1 MAHRVRVLFSPTQN
15 TLRMHYANCNTYNA
29 DYDGDEMNCH
39 FPQSYLATAESTFI
53 AATDEQFIVPT
64 DGSPL
69 RGLIQDHVDAGVKM
83 TQMNTFIEKEEYQQL
98 LFAALGSL
106 PGLELIRS
114 DANIELMPPAIR
126 KPKELWTG
134 KQVISTLLNH
144 LRKGNDR
151 DEDPS
156 FNFQGLS
163 MERKTKTPATAF
175 GASYNEHVV
184 IIRDGDLLQG
194 VLDKA
199 AFGASDFSLVH
210 AVFEA
215 YGPARAGLILNAL
228 GRLFTAYIQYYSGH
242 SCRMEDL
249 ILTPEAD
256 NKRRQM
262 VQETYSIGSRAAK
275 AWADSDGGKVEIPN
289 VASNPKAKEP
299 LKPHEKAAVALKIG
313 KLLSGGDGK
322 QNAAALDGYMQSQ
335 VNPLASDIIKLCL
348 PDGLAVP
355 FPENTFGLMTT
366 TGAKGS
372 MVNQSQVCC
381 QLGQQALEGR
391 RVPRMSSGRTLPS
404 FAPYDPNPRA
414 DGFIADRFLTGV
426 RPQEYY
432 FHCMAGREGLVDTA
446 VKTSRSGYLQRCLVK
461 HLEELKVSYDHTVRD
476 GEGGVVQFLYGED
489 GVDPTKAPHL
499 DCEPRTFE
507 L

>member
-1 MAHRVRVLFSPTQN
+1 
-15 TLRMHYANCNTYNA
+15 MHYANCNTYNA

-53 AATDEQFIVPT
+53 ASTDDQFIVPT

-175 GASYNEHVV
+175 GTSYNEHMV

-262 VQETYSIGSRAAK
+262 VQETYSIGVSR
-275 AWADSDGGKVEIPN
+275 N
-289 VASNPKAKEP
+289 
-299 LKPHEKAAVALKIG
+299 
-313 KLLSGGDGK
+313 LS
-322 QNAAALDGYMQSQ
+322 L
-335 VNPLASDIIKLCL
+335 
-348 PDGLAVP
+348 
-355 FPENTFGLMTT
+355 
-366 TGAKGS
+366 
-372 MVNQSQVCC
+372 
-381 QLGQQALEGR
+381 
-391 RVPRMSSGRTLPS
+391 
-404 FAPYDPNPRA
+404 
-414 DGFIADRFLTGV
+414 FIS
-426 RPQEYY
+426 
-432 FHCMAGREGLVDTA
+432 C
-446 VKTSRSGYLQRCLVK
+446 
-461 HLEELKVSYDHTVRD
+461 SY
-476 GEGGVVQFLYGED
+476 
-489 GVDPTKAPHL
+489 
-499 DCEPRTFE
+499 
-507 L
+507 